1 MNLTISQR
9 TKARIITLE
18 HLKIC
23 SCPGQQQKEKERGG
37 KKEGKSKS
45 QFVTPITTGDK
56 IGRGKERMLEWLLL
70 LLFVRRRRRSV
81 KPELEVKAEAGL

>member
-1 MNLTISQR
+1 MSTSRFALV
-9 TKARIITLE
+9 
-18 HLKIC
+18 
-23 SCPGQQQKEKERGG
+23 PGSSRKRKKGGGRRKE
-37 KKEGKSKS
+37 S

-81 KPELEVKAEAGL
+81 KPELEEKAEAGL